1 MKEKLRKV
9 IEIYKNKTKKECY
22 EIVIDN
28 SEDIGIKDNKIGGK
42 AYMPKGEEYPLDED
56 GNPMILLIQINLK
69 DIELEGYPKKG
80 ILEVFIDKECSW
92 QYYYKIKYFEENL
105 EYRTDLPEF
114 PSNNYIIKK
123 PLKIKLKK
131 NIEHMPINDYRF
143 ACVL

>member
-69 DIELEGYPKKG
+69 DIDPNVSGD
-80 ILEVFIDKECSW
+80 DKETIVKERQSLGA
-92 QYYYKIKYFEENL
+92 KYVHEI
-105 EYRTDLPEF
+105 RK
-114 PSNNYIIKK
+114 NNT
-123 PLKIKLKK
+123 L
-131 NIEHMPINDYRF
+131 DYAF
-143 ACVL
+143 